1 MKALTLTQ
9 PWAHLVAVGAKRVE
23 TRSWPTPYR
32 GPLAIHAAQGWGEPD
47 RRFAAAAW
55 GYLSAIGEV
64 DAEEVSLLSW
74 MAAIDGERGC
84 VLGTIDLAN
93 VVTTDGE
100 LFTTHEWSPRERLF
114 GDFSAGRH
122 AWILNGP
129 FCPVARRTPAK
140 GALGLWEW

>member
-55 GYLSAIGEV
+55 GYLYAIGEV

-84 VLGTIDLAN
+84 VIRPQDGGGYFQGGSCGDRHL
-93 VVTTDGE
+93 VTRRADASVRCE
-100 LFTTHEWSPRERLF
+100 
-114 GDFSAGRH
+114 AGRGRTEKRDG
-122 AWILNGP
+122 GP
-129 FCPVARRTPAK
+129 GSISA
-140 GALGLWEW
+140 